1 VKLCLAAVLFIPAA
15 LFAQPQ
21 IGGGQCS
28 SATLTGNYSL
38 TLTGR
43 QTTTLSTGLGL
54 YGFAFGGV
62 LQGVG
67 SANFDGI
74 SKVTF
79 TFTANS
85 NSSTAVADT
94 WSGTYTLPAN
104 CLGVVSLSTGDT
116 GTFTLASYASGGS
129 FTIDGFD
136 GTYSFNG
143 SGSTLPASCSA
154 SLLNGT
160 YSFNGNGFVL
170 SSGAIGTVSEISG
183 LITFDGVS
191 AVTTNWYVSVAGGT
205 ANDTG
210 SGTFTV
216 NSNCTATAALVDGSG
231 NKYSLGL
238 VITAAKGTNF
248 LIDGASPASLFLG
261 SGRTL

>member
-1 VKLCLAAVLFIPAA
+1 VKLCLPWAALCLPAA

-43 QTTTLSTGLGL
+43 QLGQRSGASGTVV
-54 YGFAFGGV
+54 GFAAV
-62 LQGVG
+62 TEGVG
-67 SANFDGI
+67 TANFDGL

-79 TFTANS
+79 TWTANG
-85 NSSTAVADT
+85 NSSAGVAET
-94 WSGTYTLPAN
+94 WSGAYALSAN
-104 CLGVVSLSTGDT
+104 CVGTVSISSGDT
-116 GTFTLASYASGGS
+116 ATFTLASYASGGS